1 MRRLGE
7 VLTDEQ
13 MATEQQIGLALK
25 EQRSTGELLG
35 NVLLRLGIV
44 NRKELSRA
52 VAISN
57 ELPFI
62 DLKSI
67 FVEPAAVKL
76 VDKDFA
82 ERYRLMPFA
91 IEGDNLKVAMD
102 NPSDVVAID
111 ALRRFVRRP
120 VLVYAAD
127 LESVMETIEFQYGLG
142 ASIDEEVNRNMT
154 AALSGGGV
162 AEGEVEA
169 PVIRLLELLFIKAIR
184 DRATDIHFSP
194 EEMITRIS
202 FRVDGIMRGEYVM
215 ARQIHIPLITR
226 IKVLSGMN
234 IAENRLPQDGSIQF
248 KFSGRAVDIRSSL
261 IPTKHGE
268 NAVLRI
274 LDKSSVAQGLE
285 SLGMSEELRLKI
297 ERLIRIPFGI
307 VLAAGPTGSGKTT
320 TLYAMLRL
328 VNAME
333 KNVMTIEDPI
343 EYQMPLIKQAQVNKK
358 IDFGFAQAIRTFLRQ
373 DPDIILVGEIR
384 DLETTEMALQAAM
397 TGHLVLSTIHT
408 NDAPSTVARL
418 LDLGVEPYLLP
429 SSLKAVVAQ
438 RLVRRICTNCK
449 EEYHLTAKEIEIYGL
464 SDWPHA
470 TETLFR
476 GRGCELCN
484 ESGYHG
490 RLGIYEIM
498 TIGPGLSELVST
510 KASIQAIKKQALA
523 EGMVT
528 MYEYGLDQVKLGVT
542 TIDEIMRVTQ

>member
-13 MATEQQIGLALK
+13 MATEAQISLALK

-57 ELPFI
+57 DLPFV
-62 DLKSI
+62 DLKTT
-67 FVEPAAVKL
+67 FVEPSAVKL
-76 VDKDFA
+76 VDKNFA
-82 ERYRLMPFA
+82 ERYRLMPYA
-91 IEGDNLKVAMD
+91 IEGESLKVAMD

-111 ALRRFVRRP
+111 SLRRVVKRP
-120 VLVYAAD
+120 VMIYAAD

-142 ASIDEEVNRNMT
+142 ASIDEEVSRNMA

-162 AEGEVEA
+162 AEGEVEP
-169 PVIRLLELLFIKAIR
+169 PVIRLLELFFIKAIR
-184 DRATDIHFSP
+184 DRATDIHLSP
-194 EEMITRIS
+194 EEMVTRIS

-234 IAENRLPQDGSIQF
+234 IAENRLPQDGQLQF
-248 KFSGRAVDIRSSL
+248 SFSGRSVDIRSSL
-261 IPTKHGE
+261 IPTKFGE

-274 LDKSSVAQGLE
+274 LDKTSVAQGLE
-285 SLGMSEELRLKI
+285 SLGMSEDLRRKV

-328 VNAME
+328 VNALE
-333 KNVMTIEDPI
+333 KNVLTIEDPI
-343 EYQMPLIKQAQVNKK
+343 EYQMPLIKQSQVNKK
-358 IDFGFAQAIRTFLRQ
+358 IDFGFPQAIRHFLRQ

-384 DLETTEMALQAAM
+384 DLETTDMAMQAAM

-408 NDAPSTVARL
+408 NDAPSTIARL

-429 SSLKAVVAQ
+429 STLKAVVAQ

-449 EEYHLTAKEIEIYGL
+449 EEYHLSAAEIKDLGF
-464 SDWPHA
+464 SDWLQP
-470 TETLFR
+470 TDSLFR
-476 GRGCELCN
+476 GRGCELCS

-498 TIGPGLSELVST
+498 TVGPDLGELMST
-510 KASIQAIKKQALA
+510 KASIKAIKQQAIA

-528 MYEYGLDQVKLGVT
+528 MLEYGLDQAKAGIT
-542 TIDEIMRVTQ
+542 TIDEVLRVTH

>member
-7 VLTDEQ
+7 VLTEEQ

-57 ELPFI
+57 DLPFV
-62 DLKSI
+62 DLKST

-76 VDKDFA
+76 VDKSFA

-91 IEGDNLKVAMD
+91 IDGENLKVAMD

-111 ALRRFVRRP
+111 GLRRAVRRP

-142 ASIDEEVNRNMT
+142 ASIDEEVNRNIA

-162 AEGEVEA
+162 AEGEVEP

-248 KFSGRAVDIRSSL
+248 KFSGRGIDIRSSL

-285 SLGMSEELRLKI
+285 SLGMSKELRLKI

-438 RLVRRICTNCK
+438 RLIRRICTNCK
-449 EEYHLTAKEIEIYGL
+449 EEYRLSPEEIESYAL
-464 SDWPHA
+464 AEWSHA
-470 TETLFR
+470 SEPLFR

-498 TIGPGLSELVST
+498 TIGPGLSDLVST
-510 KASIQAIKKQALA
+510 KASIEAIKKQAIS

-528 MYEYGLDQVKLGVT
+528 MFEYGLDQVKAGVT

>member
-1 MRRLGE
+1 
-7 VLTDEQ
+7 
-13 MATEQQIGLALK
+13 MATEQQIELALK

-52 VAISN
+52 IAISN
-57 ELPFI
+57 DLPFA
-62 DLKSI
+62 DLKST

-91 IEGDNLKVAMD
+91 IEGENLKVAMD

-111 ALRRFVRRP
+111 ALRRAVKRP
-120 VLVYAAD
+120 LEVYAAD
-127 LESVMETIEFQYGLG
+127 LESVMEAIEFQYGLG
-142 ASIDEEVNRNMT
+142 ASIDDEVSRNMV
-154 AALSGGGV
+154 AALGGGGI
-162 AEGEVEA
+162 AEGEVEP
-169 PVIRLLELLFIKAIR
+169 PVIRLLELFFIKAIR
-184 DRATDIHFSP
+184 DRATDIHLSP

-202 FRVDGIMRGEYVM
+202 FRVDGVMRGEYVM
-215 ARQIHIPLITR
+215 ARQLHIPLITR

-248 KFSGRAVDIRSSL
+248 TFSGRSVDIRSSM
-261 IPTKHGE
+261 IPTKFGE
-268 NAVLRI
+268 NAVLRV
-274 LDKSSVAQGLE
+274 LDKASVAQGLE
-285 SLGMSEELRLKI
+285 SLGMSLELRQKI

-328 VNAME
+328 VNALE
-333 KNVMTIEDPI
+333 KNVLTIEDPI

-358 IDFGFAQAIRTFLRQ
+358 IDFGFPQAIRHFLRQ

-408 NDAPSTVARL
+408 NDAASTIARL

-438 RLVRRICTNCK
+438 RLIRRICTNCK
-449 EEYHLTAKEIEIYGL
+449 EEYHLSPAEIDDYGL

-470 TETLFR
+470 RAPLFR

-498 TIGPGLSELVST
+498 AVGPGLSELVSA
-510 KASIQAIKKQALA
+510 KASIEAIKQQAIAD
-523 EGMVT
+523 GMVT
-528 MYEYGLDQVKLGVT
+528 MFEYGLDHVKSGVT
-542 TIDEIMRVTQ
+542 TIDEILRVTH

>member
-7 VLTDEQ
+7 VLTDER

-57 ELPFI
+57 DLPFV
-62 DLKSI
+62 DLKTT
-67 FVEPAAVKL
+67 FVEPAAVQL
-76 VDKDFA
+76 VDKMFA

-91 IEGDNLKVAMD
+91 IDGENLKVAMD

-111 ALRRFVRRP
+111 ALRRAVRRT

-142 ASIDEEVNRNMT
+142 ASIDEEVNLNLA
-154 AALSGGGV
+154 AALSGGQI

-169 PVIRLLELLFIKAIR
+169 PVIRLLELIFIKAIR

-215 ARQIHIPLITR
+215 SRQIHVPLITR

-248 KFSGRAVDIRSSL
+248 KFSGRSVDIRSSL
-261 IPTKHGE
+261 IPTHHGE

-285 SLGMSEELRLKI
+285 SLGMSQELRSKI

-333 KNVMTIEDPI
+333 KNVLTIEDPI

-438 RLVRRICTNCK
+438 RLIRRICTNCR
-449 EEYHLTAKEIEIYGL
+449 EEYRLSAEEIADYGL
-464 SDWPHA
+464 AGWPDA
-470 TETLFR
+470 GGPLFR

-498 TIGPGLSELVST
+498 TIGPSLSELVST
-510 KASIQAIKKQALA
+510 KASIETIKQQAIKD
-523 EGMVT
+523 GMVT
-528 MYEYGLDQVKLGVT
+528 MFEYGLDQVKLGLT
-542 TIDEIMRVTQ
+542 TIDEILRVTQ